1 MNLRELFEARRTL
14 PNENSNGK
22 PIAYNDTALANF
34 WAWFK
39 GSKVVDEHKRP
50 LVMYHGTNADFTRFS
65 YEHASVGAAEYGT
78 GFYFTN
84 FPSTAS
90 GYANPDA
97 DAPNVIPVYL
107 SIKKPMPANSKK
119 LLTGMQVKQFILN
132 SPNIDEYL
140 RDNYDVPY
148 SMNKNEALR
157 DVIDLYRNNDSL
169 LRQLNTIAYDLYKN
183 QDEAFLQNSI
193 AITKYDGL
201 VFKHQS
207 GEYFYV
213 AWNASQIASAV
224 GASGS
229 YSGTDL
235 INEYIKD
242 DK

>member
-1 MNLRELFEARRTL
+1 MNLRELFEARSL
-14 PNENSNGK
+14 PNENSYGR
-22 PIAYNDTALANF
+22 PIAHTNEALKNF

-50 LVMYHGTNADFTRFS
+50 LVMYHGTNADFAKFS
-65 YEHASVGAAEYGT
+65 YAHASVGAAEFGT

-90 GYANPDA
+90 GYANQNA
-97 DAPNVIPVYL
+97 DTPNVIPVYL
-107 SIKKPMPANSKK
+107 SIKKPMPSDSKK
-119 LLTGMQVKQFILN
+119 LLTGMQVRQFILN

-157 DVIDLYRNNDSL
+157 DVIDLYSDNDSL
-169 LRQLNTIAYDLYKN
+169 LRQLNTISYDLYKD

-201 VFKHQS
+201 VYKQQS
-207 GEYFYV
+207 GEYFFV
-213 AWNASQIASAV
+213 AWDSTQIKSAV
-224 GASGS
+224 GNTGGYGAGGMIDEN
-229 YSGTDL
+229 Y
-235 INEYIKD
+235 
-242 DK
+242 

>member
-1 MNLRELFEARRTL
+1 
-14 PNENSNGK
+14 
-22 PIAYNDTALANF
+22 
-34 WAWFK
+34 
-39 GSKVVDEHKRP
+39 
-50 LVMYHGTNADFTRFS
+50 
-65 YEHASVGAAEYGT
+65 
-78 GFYFTN
+78 
-84 FPSTAS
+84 
-90 GYANPDA
+90 
-97 DAPNVIPVYL
+97 
-107 SIKKPMPANSKK
+107 
-119 LLTGMQVKQFILN
+119 MQVKQFILN

>member
-1 MNLRELFEARRTL
+1 L

-65 YEHASVGAAEYGT
+65 YEHASVGAAEYGA

-84 FPSTAS
+84 YPSTAS
-90 GYANPDA
+90 SYANPDA

-169 LRQLNTIAYDLYKN
+169 LRQLNTISYDLYKN